1 MSYSERIIE
10 LFDEELKHRID
21 ILMTQYAD
29 VISKKYAIS
38 LDLLLRD
45 VPVLS
50 TNMMCK
56 GTKPDG
62 SRCAFKGIHEGYCG
76 KHIKAG
82 SRIRQRIHE
91 SHNGHTHGPEVLF
104 SPGCVECNKSKQLI
118 DLSAIFNNE

>member
-1 MSYSERIIE
+1 MSYSDRIIG

-21 ILMTQYAD
+21 ILMTEYAV

-50 TNMMCK
+50 ANTMCK
-56 GTKPDG
+56 GTKSDG

-76 KHIKAG
+76 KHKNVG
-82 SRIRQRIHE
+82 NRIRQRIHE
-91 SHNGHTHGPEVLF
+91 SRNGHTHGPEVLF
-104 SPGCVECNKSKQLI
+104 SPECIECNKSKQLI
-118 DLSAIFNNE
+118 DLSTIFNNE